1 MFAHTLNRQHVT
13 SSLWT
18 LLVVFVAVG
27 VATIPLPLLPRLV
40 ALGIAALLPLID
52 PVFGVY
58 MAVLSVPVQDVARLP
73 GGLSYTQAAVAW
85 AACAWLLRALT
96 HPERRLVYNRMLWAW
111 LALLWAL
118 LLAAVVAP
126 YSQSAALKET
136 GRWLVAFMVWFIAV
150 QTVQQRWQVVG
161 LLACLLAAPLSEAVL
176 GLAQFGRGMGP
187 ESFRIAANLPYVRA
201 YGTIGTPNPFAGYLN
216 MGWPLAL
223 ALAVFV
229 ARWTPDHGRPA
240 TGSGWRGSVYRL
252 SSVVGMWLVVLAL
265 LLALVASFS
274 RGGWL
279 GAVVGG
285 AGMALAVGRRM
296 ARFVLVGI
304 VILGL
309 ALLLGGAGLLP
320 AALSARIG
328 SVLGS
333 FAIVDPGTVAVTP
346 QNFAVVERMA
356 QMWAGVRMFLAHP
369 LTGVGPGNF
378 TLAYPDVTAPP
389 WYVSR
394 GHAHNYYINMAAE
407 AGVVGLLAYLVW
419 LGAAAYQ
426 AFMKTRAAHDR
437 FWRSVGVGCC
447 GVIAAVAGHNLFE
460 NLHVLNM
467 GIQFAAVF
475 ALVAVMPAG
484 ARSHPTSNPG
494 EQLRMV

>member
-1 MFAHTLNRQHVT
+1 MFTPTLHRQQAA
-13 SSLWT
+13 SLGLWV
-18 LLVVFVAVG
+18 LLAVVVAAG
-27 VATIPLPLLPRLV
+27 VATLPLALLARLAVFGV
-40 ALGIAALLPLID
+40 AIALPLIN

-58 MAVLSVPVQDVARLP
+58 MVVLSVPIQDVARLP
-73 GGLSYTQAAVAW
+73 GGLSYTQAAVVW
-85 AACAWLLRALT
+85 ATCAWLVHTLA
-96 HPERRLVYNRMLWAW
+96 HPGRRLVYNRMLWGW
-111 LALLWAL
+111 LVLLWAL
-118 LLAAVVAP
+118 LLASVVAP
-126 YSQSAALKET
+126 YSQGNALKET
-136 GRWLVAFMVWFIAV
+136 GRWLVAFLVWFVAV
-150 QTVQQRWQVVG
+150 QTVQQRWQVLG
-161 LLACLLAAPLSEAVL
+161 LLACLLAAPASEAAL
-176 GLAQFGRGMGP
+176 GLVQFARGIGP

-223 ALAVFV
+223 ALALG
-229 ARWTPDHGRPA
+229 ATWAWLRRSGRAAGRRWLR
-240 TGSGWRGSVYRL
+240 WREL
-252 SSVVGMWLVVLAL
+252 AVVTTCWIITAL
-265 LLALVASFS
+265 MIAALVASFS

-279 GAVVGG
+279 GAVIGG
-285 AGMALAVGRRM
+285 AGMALAFGRRM
-296 ARFVLVGI
+296 AQVVLIGSI
-304 VILGL
+304 IL
-309 ALLLGGAGLLP
+309 ALALILGGAGLLP

-333 FAIVDPGTVAVTP
+333 FALFDPGTIAVTP

-356 QMWAGVRMFLAHP
+356 QMWAGVKMFLAHP

-394 GHAHNYYINMAAE
+394 GHAHNYYINIAAE
-407 AGVVGLLAYLVW
+407 AGITGVIAYIGW

-426 AFMKTRAAHDR
+426 AYTKTRASHDR
-437 FWRSVGVGCC
+437 FWRSIGVGCC

-475 ALVAVMPAG
+475 ALVAVMPEKHHG
-484 ARSHPTSNPG
+484 RKRLTMTNG
-494 EQLRMV
+494 